1 MKEKMKEEALRRMKK
16 WNLHENVIREFKDED
31 KLNKSERSFAPGIP
45 YYLNSERS
53 SVPGILYYL
62 NEEEKNMIKEWEA
75 IYGGLVY
82 HVIHDYTNLGEL
94 YTLLFVSKYEEEWEY
109 DNTDIEVEEA
119 LCYVINKDYEQN
131 SEFGHCMIRPAN
143 GGLERT
149 A

>member
-31 KLNKSERSFAPGIP
+31 KLNKSERSFAPGI
-45 YYLNSERS
+45 
-53 SVPGILYYL
+53 LYYL
-62 NEEEKNMIKEWEA
+62 NEEETAMIKEWEA

-82 HVIHDYTNLGEL
+82 HVIHDYTNIGEL
-94 YTLLFVSKYEEEWEY
+94 YTLLFISKYEEEWEY
-109 DNTDIEVEEA
+109 DNRDIEAEEP
-119 LCYVINKDYEQN
+119 LCYVINKDYNFN
-131 SEFGHCMIRPAN
+131 SEFGRCIIKPAN

>member
-16 WNLHENVIREFKDED
+16 WDLHENVIREFKDED
-31 KLNKSERSFAPGIP
+31 KLNKSERSF
-45 YYLNSERS
+45 
-53 SVPGILYYL
+53 VPGILYYL
-62 NEEEKNMIKEWEA
+62 NEEEENMIKEWEA

-94 YTLLFVSKYEEEWEY
+94 YTLLFVSKYEKEWEY

-119 LCYVINKDYEQN
+119 LCYVINKDYNFN
-131 SEFGHCMIRPAN
+131 SEFGHCTIKPAN

>member
-16 WNLHENVIREFKDED
+16 WDLHENVIREFKDED
-31 KLNKSERSFAPGIP
+31 KLNKSERSF
-45 YYLNSERS
+45 
-53 SVPGILYYL
+53 VPGILYYL
-62 NEEEKNMIKEWEA
+62 NEEEENMIKEWEA

-94 YTLLFVSKYEEEWEY
+94 YTLLFVSKYEKEWEY

>member
-16 WNLHENVIREFKDED
+16 WGLHENVIREFKDED
-31 KLNKSERSFAPGIP
+31 KLNKSERSF
-45 YYLNSERS
+45 
-53 SVPGILYYL
+53 VPGILYYL
-62 NEEEKNMIKEWEA
+62 NKEEENMIKEWEA

-82 HVIHDYTNLGEL
+82 HVIHDYTNIGEL

-131 SEFGHCMIRPAN
+131 SEFGHCGIRPAN

>member
-16 WNLHENVIREFKDED
+16 WGLHENVIREFKDED
-31 KLNKSERSFAPGIP
+31 KLNKSERSFAPGI
-45 YYLNSERS
+45 
-53 SVPGILYYL
+53 LYYL
-62 NEEEKNMIKEWEA
+62 NEEEENMIKEWEA

-82 HVIHDYTNLGEL
+82 HVIHDYTNIGEL

-109 DNTDIEVEEA
+109 DNTDMEVEEA

-131 SEFGHCMIRPAN
+131 SEFGHCAIRPAN